1 MRMDWLPSAKYQN
14 YAPIQFARFGNI
26 RYFCKIAL
34 KLGCCY
40 EKTDTC
46 VGYNHYDALT
56 VTAQGVDG
64 IKRNSSYLYGE
75 GGGVTL
81 QAAKEAALADLIQK
95 ISVTVH
101 SDFTSKERELNQ
113 DGNVTSDAEY
123 QSIIR
128 SYSTAT
134 LTNVKTIVLKPEPDA
149 SVFLYIAKSEIDRIF
164 ESRVAKAKEFV
175 GNADEALKNGQIDD
189 ALRYYYWSYCLV
201 KSLRYPNE
209 AKIFVDGQ
217 ERSLLAWLPTRID
230 DVMGKVK
237 VQSRRTADNTYE
249 ITATYDGR
257 PVRSMDYT
265 YFDGVDNSPVYSILD
280 GKGLVE
286 LRPGMAMDAVQLK
299 LEYEFRGL
307 SRNDSEVEAVVG
319 AMKPA
324 VYRRAYH
331 RVALDGAAAPA
342 ESTSTDVN
350 GSMQSPLALTDMGT
364 LGTAVM
370 KPVMQALRSGSIEQC
385 RKKFTAEGWEEFSK
399 LMGYGKVTLMD
410 DIHLDYFAD
419 GDCVVCR
426 GLPVSC
432 RFNRGR
438 VFNEKLSFYIDSN
451 SKQITH
457 VAMGLGR
464 EAMNDVVLG
473 HLDWSEKS
481 RTRIVG
487 FLEDYRTS
495 YATKNLEY
503 LDKVFDDNA
512 VIVLGKRLQVAPQLN
527 KEGYMNNHRV
537 QFTQLTKRE
546 FLRNLRRQF
555 QSKDYINLHFSQN
568 RIYQLQKGVER
579 YGIEIKQDYYSSN
592 YGDTGYLTMI
602 FDLTNPDQP
611 VIHVRTWQEQPDP
624 NFGVVSPADF

>member
-1 MRMDWLPSAKYQN
+1 MKRLTL
-14 YAPIQFARFGNI
+14 
-26 RYFCKIAL
+26 AL
-34 KLGCCY
+34 GIII
-40 EKTDTC
+40 TM
-46 VGYNHYDALT
+46 ALT

-209 AKIFVDGQ
+209 AKIFGDGQ

-331 RVALDGAAAPA
+331 RVALDGAASPA

-385 RKKFTAEGWEEFSK
+385 RQKFTAEGWEEFSK

-487 FLEDYRTS
+487 FLEDYRTA

-592 YGDTGYLTMI
+592 YGDTGYLTLI

>member
-1 MRMDWLPSAKYQN
+1 MKRLTL
-14 YAPIQFARFGNI
+14 
-26 RYFCKIAL
+26 AL
-34 KLGCCY
+34 GIII
-40 EKTDTC
+40 TM
-46 VGYNHYDALT
+46 ALT

-81 QAAKEAALADLIQK
+81 QAAKEAALADLIQN

-319 AMKPA
+319 VMKPA

-331 RVALDGAAAPA
+331 RVALDGAASPA

-487 FLEDYRTS
+487 FLEDYRTA

-592 YGDTGYLTMI
+592 YGDTGYLTLI

>member
-1 MRMDWLPSAKYQN
+1 MKRLTL
-14 YAPIQFARFGNI
+14 
-26 RYFCKIAL
+26 AL
-34 KLGCCY
+34 GIII
-40 EKTDTC
+40 TM
-46 VGYNHYDALT
+46 ALT

-307 SRNDSEVEAVVG
+307 SRNDSEVEAVVE

-331 RVALDGAAAPA
+331 RVALDGAASPA

-350 GSMQSPLALTDMGT
+350 GSMQSPLALTNMGT

-399 LMGYGKVTLMD
+399 LMGYGKVSLMD

-438 VFNEKLSFYIDSN
+438 VFNEKLSFYIDLN

-487 FLEDYRTS
+487 FLEDYRTA

-592 YGDTGYLTMI
+592 YGDTGYLTLI

>member
-1 MRMDWLPSAKYQN
+1 MKRLTL
-14 YAPIQFARFGNI
+14 
-26 RYFCKIAL
+26 AL
-34 KLGCCY
+34 CIII
-40 EKTDTC
+40 TM
-46 VGYNHYDALT
+46 ALT
-56 VTAQGVDG
+56 VTAQGVDV

-331 RVALDGAAAPA
+331 RVALDGVASPE

-487 FLEDYRTS
+487 FLEDYRTA

-592 YGDTGYLTMI
+592 YGDTGYLTLI

>member
-1 MRMDWLPSAKYQN
+1 MKRLILAWGIIITM
-14 YAPIQFARFGNI
+14 
-26 RYFCKIAL
+26 
-34 KLGCCY
+34 
-40 EKTDTC
+40 
-46 VGYNHYDALT
+46 ALT

-64 IKRNSSYLYGE
+64 IKRNGSYLYGE

-331 RVALDGAAAPA
+331 RVALDGAASPA

-487 FLEDYRTS
+487 FLEDYRTA

-592 YGDTGYLTMI
+592 YGDTGYLTLI

>member
-1 MRMDWLPSAKYQN
+1 MKRLTL
-14 YAPIQFARFGNI
+14 
-26 RYFCKIAL
+26 AL
-34 KLGCCY
+34 CIII
-40 EKTDTC
+40 TM
-46 VGYNHYDALT
+46 ALT

-237 VQSRRTADNTYE
+237 VQSRRMADNTYE

-331 RVALDGAAAPA
+331 RVALDGAASPA

-451 SKQITH
+451 TKQITH

-487 FLEDYRTS
+487 FLEDYRTA

-592 YGDTGYLTMI
+592 YGDTGYLTLI

>member
-1 MRMDWLPSAKYQN
+1 MKRLILAWGIIITM
-14 YAPIQFARFGNI
+14 
-26 RYFCKIAL
+26 
-34 KLGCCY
+34 
-40 EKTDTC
+40 
-46 VGYNHYDALT
+46 ALT

-64 IKRNSSYLYGE
+64 IKRNGSYLYGE

-249 ITATYDGR
+249 ITVTYDGR

-331 RVALDGAAAPA
+331 RVALDGAASPA

-385 RKKFTAEGWEEFSK
+385 RQKFTAEGWDEFSK

-487 FLEDYRTS
+487 FLEDYRTA

-592 YGDTGYLTMI
+592 YGDTGYLTLI

>member
-1 MRMDWLPSAKYQN
+1 MKRLTL
-14 YAPIQFARFGNI
+14 
-26 RYFCKIAL
+26 AL
-34 KLGCCY
+34 GIII
-40 EKTDTC
+40 TM
-46 VGYNHYDALT
+46 ALT

-217 ERSLLAWLPTRID
+217 ERSLLAWLPMRID

-331 RVALDGAAAPA
+331 RVALDGAASPA

-370 KPVMQALRSGSIEQC
+370 KPVMQALRSGFLEQC

-487 FLEDYRTS
+487 FLEDYRTA

-537 QFTQLTKRE
+537 QFTLLTKRE

-592 YGDTGYLTMI
+592 YGDTGYLTLI

>member
-1 MRMDWLPSAKYQN
+1 MKRLTL
-14 YAPIQFARFGNI
+14 
-26 RYFCKIAL
+26 AL
-34 KLGCCY
+34 GIII
-40 EKTDTC
+40 TMT
-46 VGYNHYDALT
+46 LT

-101 SDFTSKERELNQ
+101 SDFTSKEHELNQ

-331 RVALDGAAAPA
+331 RVALDGAASPA

-487 FLEDYRTS
+487 FLEDYRTA

-592 YGDTGYLTMI
+592 YGDTGYLTLI

>member
-1 MRMDWLPSAKYQN
+1 MKRLTL
-14 YAPIQFARFGNI
+14 
-26 RYFCKIAL
+26 AL
-34 KLGCCY
+34 GIII
-40 EKTDTC
+40 TM
-46 VGYNHYDALT
+46 ALT

-237 VQSRRTADNTYE
+237 VQSRRTADNIYE

-331 RVALDGAAAPA
+331 RVALDGAASPA

-385 RKKFTAEGWEEFSK
+385 RQKFTAEGWEEFSK

-487 FLEDYRTS
+487 FLEDYRTA

-592 YGDTGYLTMI
+592 YGDTGYLTLI

>member
-1 MRMDWLPSAKYQN
+1 MKRLTL
-14 YAPIQFARFGNI
+14 
-26 RYFCKIAL
+26 AL
-34 KLGCCY
+34 GIII
-40 EKTDTC
+40 TM
-46 VGYNHYDALT
+46 ALT

-217 ERSLLAWLPTRID
+217 ERSLLVWLPTRID

-237 VQSRRTADNTYE
+237 VQSRRTADNAYE

-331 RVALDGAAAPA
+331 RVALDGVASPE

-487 FLEDYRTS
+487 FLEDYRTA

-592 YGDTGYLTMI
+592 YGDTGYLTLI

>member
-1 MRMDWLPSAKYQN
+1 MKRLTL
-14 YAPIQFARFGNI
+14 
-26 RYFCKIAL
+26 AL
-34 KLGCCY
+34 GIII
-40 EKTDTC
+40 TM
-46 VGYNHYDALT
+46 ALT
-56 VTAQGVDG
+56 VMAQGVDG

-75 GGGVTL
+75 GGGATL

-249 ITATYDGR
+249 ITATYDGL

-331 RVALDGAAAPA
+331 RVALDGAASPE

-370 KPVMQALRSGSIEQC
+370 KPVMQALRSGFIEQC

-487 FLEDYRTS
+487 FLEDYRTA

-592 YGDTGYLTMI
+592 YGDTGYLTLI

>member
-1 MRMDWLPSAKYQN
+1 MKRLTL
-14 YAPIQFARFGNI
+14 
-26 RYFCKIAL
+26 AL
-34 KLGCCY
+34 GIII
-40 EKTDTC
+40 TM
-46 VGYNHYDALT
+46 ALT

-249 ITATYDGR
+249 ITATYDDR

-331 RVALDGAAAPA
+331 RVALDGAASPA

-350 GSMQSPLALTDMGT
+350 GSMQSPLALTNMGT

-385 RKKFTAEGWEEFSK
+385 RQKFTAEGWEEFSK

-487 FLEDYRTS
+487 FLEDYRTA

-546 FLRNLRRQF
+546 FLRNLLRQF

-592 YGDTGYLTMI
+592 YGDTGYLTLI

-611 VIHVRTWQEQPDP
+611 VIYVRTWQEQPDP

>member
-1 MRMDWLPSAKYQN
+1 MKRLTL
-14 YAPIQFARFGNI
+14 
-26 RYFCKIAL
+26 AL
-34 KLGCCY
+34 GIII
-40 EKTDTC
+40 TM
-46 VGYNHYDALT
+46 ALT

-209 AKIFVDGQ
+209 ANIFVDGQ

-307 SRNDSEVEAVVG
+307 SRNDSEVEAVVE

-331 RVALDGAAAPA
+331 RVALDGAASPA

-451 SKQITH
+451 TKQITH

-487 FLEDYRTS
+487 FLEDYRTA

-579 YGIEIKQDYYSSN
+579 YGVEIKQDYYSSN
-592 YGDTGYLTMI
+592 YGDTGYLTLI

>member
-1 MRMDWLPSAKYQN
+1 MKRLTL
-14 YAPIQFARFGNI
+14 
-26 RYFCKIAL
+26 AL
-34 KLGCCY
+34 CIII
-40 EKTDTC
+40 TM
-46 VGYNHYDALT
+46 ALT

-331 RVALDGAAAPA
+331 RVALDGAASPA

-432 RFNRGR
+432 RFNRGC

-487 FLEDYRTS
+487 FLEDYRTA

-592 YGDTGYLTMI
+592 YGDTGYLTLI

>member
-1 MRMDWLPSAKYQN
+1 MKRL
-14 YAPIQFARFGNI
+14 IL
-26 RYFCKIAL
+26 AL
-34 KLGCCY
+34 GVII
-40 EKTDTC
+40 TM
-46 VGYNHYDALT
+46 ALT

-217 ERSLLAWLPTRID
+217 EHSLLAWLPTRID

-237 VQSRRTADNTYE
+237 VQSRRMADNTYE

-331 RVALDGAAAPA
+331 RVALDGAASPA

-350 GSMQSPLALTDMGT
+350 GSMQSPLALSDMGT

-487 FLEDYRTS
+487 FLEDYRTA

-592 YGDTGYLTMI
+592 YGDTGYLTLI

>member
-1 MRMDWLPSAKYQN
+1 MKRLTL
-14 YAPIQFARFGNI
+14 
-26 RYFCKIAL
+26 AL
-34 KLGCCY
+34 GIII
-40 EKTDTC
+40 TM
-46 VGYNHYDALT
+46 ALT

-237 VQSRRTADNTYE
+237 VQSRRTADNIYE

-331 RVALDGAAAPA
+331 RVALDGAASPA

-385 RKKFTAEGWEEFSK
+385 RQKFTAEGWEEFSK

-487 FLEDYRTS
+487 FLEDYRTA

-555 QSKDYINLHFSQN
+555 QSKDYINLHVSQN

-592 YGDTGYLTMI
+592 YGDTGYLTLI

>member
-1 MRMDWLPSAKYQN
+1 MKRL
-14 YAPIQFARFGNI
+14 IL
-26 RYFCKIAL
+26 AL
-34 KLGCCY
+34 GVII
-40 EKTDTC
+40 TM
-46 VGYNHYDALT
+46 ALT

-331 RVALDGAAAPA
+331 RVALDDGASPA

-438 VFNEKLSFYIDSN
+438 VFNEKLSFYINSN

-487 FLEDYRTS
+487 FLEDYRTA

-527 KEGYMNNHRV
+527 KEGYMNNYRV

-592 YGDTGYLTMI
+592 YGDTGYLTLI

>member
-1 MRMDWLPSAKYQN
+1 MKRLTL
-14 YAPIQFARFGNI
+14 
-26 RYFCKIAL
+26 AL
-34 KLGCCY
+34 GIII
-40 EKTDTC
+40 TM
-46 VGYNHYDALT
+46 ALT

-331 RVALDGAAAPA
+331 RVALDGVASPE

-487 FLEDYRTS
+487 FLEDYRTA

-592 YGDTGYLTMI
+592 YGDTGYLTLI

-624 NFGVVSPADF
+624 NSEWYRPPISNN

>member
-1 MRMDWLPSAKYQN
+1 MKRLTL
-14 YAPIQFARFGNI
+14 
-26 RYFCKIAL
+26 AL
-34 KLGCCY
+34 CIII
-40 EKTDTC
+40 TM
-46 VGYNHYDALT
+46 ALT

-280 GKGLVE
+280 GKGLVD

-331 RVALDGAAAPA
+331 RVALDGAASPE

-385 RKKFTAEGWEEFSK
+385 RQKFTAEGWEEFSK

-487 FLEDYRTS
+487 FLEDYRTA

-592 YGDTGYLTMI
+592 YGDTGYLTLI

>member
-1 MRMDWLPSAKYQN
+1 MKRLTL
-14 YAPIQFARFGNI
+14 
-26 RYFCKIAL
+26 AL
-34 KLGCCY
+34 GIII
-40 EKTDTC
+40 TM
-46 VGYNHYDALT
+46 ALT
-56 VTAQGVDG
+56 VMAQGVDG

-331 RVALDGAAAPA
+331 RVALDGVASPE

-487 FLEDYRTS
+487 FLEDYRTA

-546 FLRNLRRQF
+546 FLCNLRRQF

-592 YGDTGYLTMI
+592 YGDTGYLTLI

>member
-1 MRMDWLPSAKYQN
+1 MKRL
-14 YAPIQFARFGNI
+14 IL
-26 RYFCKIAL
+26 AL
-34 KLGCCY
+34 CIII
-40 EKTDTC
+40 TM
-46 VGYNHYDALT
+46 ALT

-331 RVALDGAAAPA
+331 RVALDGAASPA

-419 GDCVVCR
+419 CDCVVCR

-487 FLEDYRTS
+487 FLEDYRTA

-592 YGDTGYLTMI
+592 YGDTGYLTLI

>member
-1 MRMDWLPSAKYQN
+1 MKRLTL
-14 YAPIQFARFGNI
+14 
-26 RYFCKIAL
+26 AL
-34 KLGCCY
+34 GIII
-40 EKTDTC
+40 TM
-46 VGYNHYDALT
+46 ALT
-56 VTAQGVDG
+56 VMAQGVDG

-75 GGGVTL
+75 GGGATL

-101 SDFTSKERELNQ
+101 SDFTSKEREMNQ

-249 ITATYDGR
+249 ITATYDGL

-331 RVALDGAAAPA
+331 RVALDGAASPA

-370 KPVMQALRSGSIEQC
+370 KPVMQALRSGFIEQC

-487 FLEDYRTS
+487 FLEDYRTA

-592 YGDTGYLTMI
+592 YGDTGYLTLI

>member
-1 MRMDWLPSAKYQN
+1 MKRLTL
-14 YAPIQFARFGNI
+14 
-26 RYFCKIAL
+26 AL
-34 KLGCCY
+34 CIII
-40 EKTDTC
+40 TM
-46 VGYNHYDALT
+46 ALT

-81 QAAKEAALADLIQK
+81 HAAKEAALADLIQK

-237 VQSRRTADNTYE
+237 VQSRRMADNTYE

-331 RVALDGAAAPA
+331 RVALDGAASPA

-487 FLEDYRTS
+487 FLEDYRTA

>member
-1 MRMDWLPSAKYQN
+1 MKRLTL
-14 YAPIQFARFGNI
+14 
-26 RYFCKIAL
+26 AL
-34 KLGCCY
+34 GIII
-40 EKTDTC
+40 TM
-46 VGYNHYDALT
+46 ALT
-56 VTAQGVDG
+56 VMAQGVDG

-331 RVALDGAAAPA
+331 RVALDGAASPA

-487 FLEDYRTS
+487 FLEDYRTA

-546 FLRNLRRQF
+546 FLRNLRRQS

-592 YGDTGYLTMI
+592 YGDTGYLTLI

>member
-1 MRMDWLPSAKYQN
+1 MKRLTL
-14 YAPIQFARFGNI
+14 
-26 RYFCKIAL
+26 AL
-34 KLGCCY
+34 GIII
-40 EKTDTC
+40 TM
-46 VGYNHYDALT
+46 ALT

-113 DGNVTSDAEY
+113 DGNVTSDAEF

-265 YFDGVDNSPVYSILD
+265 YFDGVDKSPVYSILD

-331 RVALDGAAAPA
+331 RVALDGAASPA

-487 FLEDYRTS
+487 FLEDYRTA

-592 YGDTGYLTMI
+592 YGDTGYLTLI

>member
-1 MRMDWLPSAKYQN
+1 M
-14 YAPIQFARFGNI
+14 
-26 RYFCKIAL
+26 
-34 KLGCCY
+34 
-40 EKTDTC
+40 
-46 VGYNHYDALT
+46 ALT

-64 IKRNSSYLYGE
+64 IKRNGSYLYGE

-331 RVALDGAAAPA
+331 RVALDGAASPA

-385 RKKFTAEGWEEFSK
+385 RQKFTADGWEEFSK

-487 FLEDYRTS
+487 FLEDYRTA

-592 YGDTGYLTMI
+592 YGDTGYLTLI

>member
-1 MRMDWLPSAKYQN
+1 MKRLILAWGIIITM
-14 YAPIQFARFGNI
+14 
-26 RYFCKIAL
+26 
-34 KLGCCY
+34 
-40 EKTDTC
+40 
-46 VGYNHYDALT
+46 ALT

-64 IKRNSSYLYGE
+64 IKRNSNYLYGE

-307 SRNDSEVEAVVG
+307 SRNDSEEEAVVG

-331 RVALDGAAAPA
+331 RVALDGAASPA

-385 RKKFTAEGWEEFSK
+385 RQKFTADGWEEFSK

-487 FLEDYRTS
+487 FLEDYRTA

-592 YGDTGYLTMI
+592 YGDTGYLTLI

>member
-1 MRMDWLPSAKYQN
+1 M
-14 YAPIQFARFGNI
+14 
-26 RYFCKIAL
+26 
-34 KLGCCY
+34 
-40 EKTDTC
+40 
-46 VGYNHYDALT
+46 ALT
-56 VTAQGVDG
+56 VMAQGVDG

-113 DGNVTSDAEY
+113 DGNVTSNAEY

-331 RVALDGAAAPA
+331 RVALDGAASPA

-487 FLEDYRTS
+487 FLEDYRTA

-592 YGDTGYLTMI
+592 YGDTGYLTLI

>member
-1 MRMDWLPSAKYQN
+1 MKRLTL
-14 YAPIQFARFGNI
+14 
-26 RYFCKIAL
+26 AL
-34 KLGCCY
+34 GIII
-40 EKTDTC
+40 TM
-46 VGYNHYDALT
+46 ALT

-201 KSLRYPNE
+201 KSLRYPDE

-217 ERSLLAWLPTRID
+217 ERSLLVWLPTRID

-331 RVALDGAAAPA
+331 RVALDGAASPA

-385 RKKFTAEGWEEFSK
+385 RQKFTAEGWEEFSK

-487 FLEDYRTS
+487 FLEDYRTA

-592 YGDTGYLTMI
+592 YGDTGYLTLI

>member
-1 MRMDWLPSAKYQN
+1 MKRLTL
-14 YAPIQFARFGNI
+14 
-26 RYFCKIAL
+26 AL
-34 KLGCCY
+34 GIII
-40 EKTDTC
+40 TM
-46 VGYNHYDALT
+46 ALT

-209 AKIFVDGQ
+209 AKILVDGQ

-331 RVALDGAAAPA
+331 RVALDDGASPA

-350 GSMQSPLALTDMGT
+350 GSMQSPLALPDMGT

-451 SKQITH
+451 TKQITH

-487 FLEDYRTS
+487 FLEDYRTA

-592 YGDTGYLTMI
+592 YGDTGYLTLI

>member
-1 MRMDWLPSAKYQN
+1 MKRLTL
-14 YAPIQFARFGNI
+14 
-26 RYFCKIAL
+26 AL
-34 KLGCCY
+34 GIII
-40 EKTDTC
+40 TM
-46 VGYNHYDALT
+46 ALT

-217 ERSLLAWLPTRID
+217 ERSLLAWLPMRID

-331 RVALDGAAAPA
+331 RVALDGAASPA

-487 FLEDYRTS
+487 FLEDYRTA

-592 YGDTGYLTMI
+592 YGDTGYLTLI

>member
-1 MRMDWLPSAKYQN
+1 MKRLTL
-14 YAPIQFARFGNI
+14 
-26 RYFCKIAL
+26 AL
-34 KLGCCY
+34 CIII
-40 EKTDTC
+40 TM
-46 VGYNHYDALT
+46 ALT

-237 VQSRRTADNTYE
+237 VQSRRMADNTYE

-331 RVALDGAAAPA
+331 RVALDGAASPA

-385 RKKFTAEGWEEFSK
+385 RQKFTAEGWEEFSK

-487 FLEDYRTS
+487 FLEDYRTA

-568 RIYQLQKGVER
+568 RIYQLQKGVEC

-592 YGDTGYLTMI
+592 YGDTGYLTLI

>member
-1 MRMDWLPSAKYQN
+1 MKRLTL
-14 YAPIQFARFGNI
+14 
-26 RYFCKIAL
+26 AL
-34 KLGCCY
+34 GIII
-40 EKTDTC
+40 TM
-46 VGYNHYDALT
+46 ALT

-237 VQSRRTADNTYE
+237 VQSRRTADNTCE

-299 LEYEFRGL
+299 LEYESRGL
-307 SRNDSEVEAVVG
+307 SHNDSEVEAVVG

-331 RVALDGAAAPA
+331 RVALDGAASPA

-487 FLEDYRTS
+487 FLEDYRTA

-592 YGDTGYLTMI
+592 YGDTGYLTLI

>member
-1 MRMDWLPSAKYQN
+1 MKRL
-14 YAPIQFARFGNI
+14 IFA
-26 RYFCKIAL
+26 
-34 KLGCCY
+34 LGIII
-40 EKTDTC
+40 TM
-46 VGYNHYDALT
+46 ALT

-331 RVALDGAAAPA
+331 RVALDGAASPA

-487 FLEDYRTS
+487 FLEDYRTA

-592 YGDTGYLTMI
+592 YGDTGYLTLI

>member
-1 MRMDWLPSAKYQN
+1 MKRLTL
-14 YAPIQFARFGNI
+14 
-26 RYFCKIAL
+26 AL
-34 KLGCCY
+34 GIII
-40 EKTDTC
+40 TM
-46 VGYNHYDALT
+46 ALT

-101 SDFTSKERELNQ
+101 SDFTSKEHELNQ

-331 RVALDGAAAPA
+331 RVALDGAASPA

-473 HLDWSEKS
+473 HLDLSEKS

-487 FLEDYRTS
+487 FLEDYRTA

-592 YGDTGYLTMI
+592 YGDTGYLTLI

>member
-1 MRMDWLPSAKYQN
+1 MKRLTL
-14 YAPIQFARFGNI
+14 
-26 RYFCKIAL
+26 AL
-34 KLGCCY
+34 GIII
-40 EKTDTC
+40 TM
-46 VGYNHYDALT
+46 ALT

-331 RVALDGAAAPA
+331 RVALDGAASPA

-464 EAMNDVVLG
+464 EAMNAVVLG

-487 FLEDYRTS
+487 FLEDYRTA

-592 YGDTGYLTMI
+592 YGDTGYLTLI

>member
-1 MRMDWLPSAKYQN
+1 MKRLTL
-14 YAPIQFARFGNI
+14 
-26 RYFCKIAL
+26 AL
-34 KLGCCY
+34 GIII
-40 EKTDTC
+40 TM
-46 VGYNHYDALT
+46 ALT

-81 QAAKEAALADLIQK
+81 HAAKEAALADLIQK

-217 ERSLLAWLPTRID
+217 ERSLLVWLPTRID

-331 RVALDGAAAPA
+331 RVALDGAASPA

-410 DIHLDYFAD
+410 DIRLDYFAD

-487 FLEDYRTS
+487 FLEDYRTA

-592 YGDTGYLTMI
+592 YGDTGYLTLI

>member
-1 MRMDWLPSAKYQN
+1 MKRLTL
-14 YAPIQFARFGNI
+14 
-26 RYFCKIAL
+26 AL
-34 KLGCCY
+34 GIII
-40 EKTDTC
+40 TM
-46 VGYNHYDALT
+46 ALT

-201 KSLRYPNE
+201 KSLRYPDE

-217 ERSLLAWLPTRID
+217 ERSLLVWLPTRID

-331 RVALDGAAAPA
+331 RVALDGAASPA

-419 GDCVVCR
+419 GDCVVCL

-487 FLEDYRTS
+487 FLEDYRTA

-592 YGDTGYLTMI
+592 YGDTGYLTLI

>member
-1 MRMDWLPSAKYQN
+1 M
-14 YAPIQFARFGNI
+14 
-26 RYFCKIAL
+26 
-34 KLGCCY
+34 
-40 EKTDTC
+40 
-46 VGYNHYDALT
+46 ALT

-101 SDFTSKERELNQ
+101 SDFTSKEHELNQ

-331 RVALDGAAAPA
+331 RVALDGAASPA

-487 FLEDYRTS
+487 FLEDYRTA

-592 YGDTGYLTMI
+592 YGDTGYLTLI